1 MKKFTK
7 IISALL
13 CISCAAAALSGC
25 KTGGAGNDE
34 EYVSIV
40 VGNWPQET
48 SPETRAVYEGYV
60 EKLQEKYPNIIVKGE
75 EYGYSPD
82 TFLPK
87 AAANQ
92 LPNLY
97 TTFYSETQNIIDSGY
112 ARDITEYM
120 EKYGYLDALSQQ
132 SLDIVSKDGRCYGI
146 PYLAYVM
153 GMWYNVDLFKEAGLV
168 DENGV
173 PIYPTTY
180 DELVR
185 TAVTIKEKTGKA
197 GFVMPTRDG
206 IGGWFFLNIA
216 WSFGTEFETKENGKW
231 VAHLNSPE
239 CVQALQYV
247 KDLKWKYDVLP
258 ENNLIGIEDIFTL
271 IGTDQAAMS
280 FGMDAHKD
288 SPIQNYGMSK
298 DNLSMGPVMEGPAG
312 RYSQLG
318 GATWMISNVTTDEQ
332 IDAIFKWLEV
342 AGYSPNVTEESVKS
356 IEDKLK
362 ASNEDGKSIIT
373 PTVPFSIWEDAEI
386 LDVTN
391 ELQAKYA
398 NVSADL
404 WPGIQADGLIIKP
417 EEPVNCQ
424 ELYDLLDIAIQKV
437 LIDEASDPQAI
448 LNDLNDKFQKTYLD
462 NANA

>member
-40 VGNWPQET
+40 VVNWPQET

-97 TTFYSETQNIIDSGY
+97 TTFYSE
-112 ARDITEYM
+112 
-120 EKYGYLDALSQQ
+120 
-132 SLDIVSKDGRCYGI
+132 
-146 PYLAYVM
+146 
-153 GMWYNVDLFKEAGLV
+153 
-168 DENGV
+168 
-173 PIYPTTY
+173 
-180 DELVR
+180 
-185 TAVTIKEKTGKA
+185 
-197 GFVMPTRDG
+197 
-206 IGGWFFLNIA
+206 
-216 WSFGTEFETKENGKW
+216 
-231 VAHLNSPE
+231 
-239 CVQALQYV
+239 
-247 KDLKWKYDVLP
+247 
-258 ENNLIGIEDIFTL
+258 
-271 IGTDQAAMS
+271 
-280 FGMDAHKD
+280 
-288 SPIQNYGMSK
+288 
-298 DNLSMGPVMEGPAG
+298 
-312 RYSQLG
+312 
-318 GATWMISNVTTDEQ
+318 
-332 IDAIFKWLEV
+332 
-342 AGYSPNVTEESVKS
+342 KS

-448 LNDLNDKFQKTYLD
+448 LNDLNRGVAKRRFYYTLVVFATIYL
-462 NANA
+462 